1 MTALR
6 ASLRIA
12 RRDARRA
19 RGRSALVVAMIA
31 LPVAGVVAVDVIY
44 RTTEIPFEQVQLEG
58 LGAADALVR
67 DNGTTRVK
75 QTPSLDGGEGGGQRR
90 KEPPDLQ
97 AALPEGARVLPT
109 MWASVVIAPD
119 PDRLTRTQ
127 WRELD
132 YTDPTAAGL
141 LRQMSGRAPRTAG
154 EVALSTALAER
165 TGLGVGD
172 SFTTLE
178 PERTFTV
185 TGLVRDPTSFGTE
198 VVVAPPGALIPALPE
213 DAKEGAWE
221 SPGWLVDTP
230 GDFTWDD
237 VLVANEH
244 GFLVLS
250 RTVLLNPPPCSEQPL
265 GCFEEY
271 NAFSGDGAAEAAAIV
286 ALVVGMA
293 LLEVVLLAGPAFAV
307 GARRSRRD
315 LALVAAT
322 GGDRRHVRD
331 VVLSGGLV
339 LGVVAAVAG
348 AAVGVLGVLA
358 GLPLLERL
366 AGRELSGLDL
376 RPLEIGLVMAVGLL
390 TAVLAA
396 VLPARQAARQDVV
409 AALGG
414 RRGSVRTPRV
424 VPALGLVA
432 VVVGVGLAGYGAGPG
447 STTYILLGAVVAELG
462 LVAMSPTLVALVA
475 RIGRWLPVAPR
486 LALRDAARHRTRS
499 GPAVSAIMAA
509 VAGSIAA
516 GVYVASDE
524 ATAEATY
531 TATLPH
537 GYASVSVYDEET
549 LRALPEIRTAVESTL
564 PVTDTH
570 LIRQL
575 GTPDASDGCPREGCL
590 WVEVVVPRQNRCPLE
605 LVKLPEAEVEAQAE
619 KHRSDP
625 RCLSSY
631 SVSRFGGEPVGDATL
646 YTALTGDGGAAARE
660 VLVAGGAVVSNPLA
674 ILDGRVTLRL
684 HYEEAVDPAPRRSRR
699 ISLPAVPAGGGVSFA
714 VFLSPAAAERT
725 GGPVTPAGLLF
736 ETSRVPTEQEEDAA
750 AAALARSGAPD
761 VAIDVERGYRGDV
774 ALGLLALVIGSA
786 VVALG
791 AAGIATGLAAADG
804 VPDLATLAAVGAAPR
819 TRRWLAA
826 AQAGVI
832 AGLGT
837 LLGVAAGFV
846 PGIAAVKAEG
856 PIDYG
861 GGPVEQ
867 LLVVPW
873 SSVGAT
879 LLVVPLLAV
888 LCGWLFTRSRLPM
901 VRRVQ

>member
-1 MTALR
+1 MRALR

-12 RRDARRA
+12 RRDAQRS

-44 RTTEIPFEQVQLEG
+44 RTTETPFEQVQLES

-75 QTPSLDGGEGGGQRR
+75 QTPTLDGSGGGGQRR
-90 KEPPDLQ
+90 KGPPKLQ
-97 AALPEGARVLPT
+97 AALPQGARVLPT

-119 PDRLTRTQ
+119 ADRLTRTQ

-132 YTDPTAAGL
+132 YTDPMATGL
-141 LRQMSGRAPRTAG
+141 LRQMSGRAPRQLD
-154 EVALSTALAER
+154 EVALSTALADR
-165 TGLGVGD
+165 TALDVGD
-172 SFTTLE
+172 TVTTRE

-185 TGLVRDPTSFGTE
+185 TGVVRDPTSFDTE
-198 VVVAPPGALIPALPE
+198 TVVAPPGALISQLPHGT
-213 DAKEGAWE
+213 EGGWE

-237 VLVANEH
+237 VLAANEH
-244 GFLVLS
+244 GFVVLS
-250 RTVLLNPPPCSEQPL
+250 RAVLLNPPPCSEQPL

-271 NAFSGDGAAEAAAIV
+271 SAFDDDGAAEAAAIV

-307 GARRSRRD
+307 GARRSRHD

-339 LGVVAAVAG
+339 LGVVAAAAG
-348 AAVGVLGVLA
+348 AALGVLSVLA

-366 AGRELSGLDL
+366 AGRELPGLDL

-396 VLPARQAARQDVV
+396 VVPARQAARQDVV

-414 RRGSVRTPRV
+414 RRGTVRTPRV
-424 VPALGLVA
+424 IPAVGLAA

-475 RIGRWLPVAPR
+475 RVGRWLPVAPR

-499 GPAVSAIMAA
+499 GPAVSAIMAG

-524 ATAEATY
+524 ATSEATY
-531 TATLPH
+531 TPALPQ
-537 GYASVSVYDEET
+537 GYAAVSVHDKET
-549 LRALPEIRTAVESTL
+549 LRALPDIRAAVESTL
-564 PVTDTH
+564 PVTGTH
-570 LIRQL
+570 VIRQL
-575 GTPDASDGCPREGCL
+575 GTPDVSGGCPREGCL

-605 LVKLPEAEVEAQAE
+605 FAKLTEAEAE
-619 KHRSDP
+619 KHKSDP
-625 RCLSSY
+625 RCSSPY

-646 YTALTGDGGAAARE
+646 YTALTGDGDPAARE
-660 VLVAGGAVVSNPLA
+660 VLAAGGAVVSNPLA
-674 ILDGRVTLRL
+674 IADGRVTLRL
-684 HYEEAVDPAPRRSRR
+684 HYEEAAGPAPRRSRK
-699 ISLPAVPAGGGVSFA
+699 ISIPAVPAGGGVSFA

-736 ETSRVPTEQEEDAA
+736 ETSRMPTEQEEDAA

-761 VAIDVERGYRGDV
+761 VGIDVERGYRGDI
-774 ALGLLALVIGSA
+774 ALGLLALVVGSA

-846 PGIAAVKAEG
+846 PGIAAVKANTR
-856 PIDYG
+856 IYYSSD
-861 GGPVEQ
+861 PVEN

-873 SSVGAT
+873 SSVAAT
-879 LLVVPLLAV
+879 LLVVPMLAV